1 MDVKEA
7 AQFGRRLALAL
18 VCLAISEGAFA
29 QYSVS
34 QGLGSGQ
41 LPQAPSYSTTNPS
54 SAKNPFYGSIT
65 VHTISDEPLKLS
77 LDDAIR
83 RGFENNLGLKEA
95 ESGEK
100 LFQGEKNIALQQF
113 LPTINLS
120 GGTGYFEHNLAAQGF
135 GPSTLKQFSSLFPGG
150 PPSNISLITKDDL
163 TQGQLSFSQ
172 TLFSGVVIAGWKAAG
187 AAARSA
193 YFAKMTARGE
203 VVQQVATAYLR
214 CIADASEVD
223 NATALVKADQVQYEH
238 ARAAHEAGTAANLDE
253 LRPKVQLQ
261 SQQQALIAAQNTLEK
276 DLILLKREIGIDP
289 GQRIILTDPAP
300 YGDLA
305 EQTPAE
311 VRAVAYKNR
320 QDWQNLQNQIVELR
334 AAHAAYRAQR
344 LPSLRF
350 NGYYGVDKV
359 NGSPSHGVF
368 SAVGTLNIPIFR
380 EAGIRGES
388 DAAAA
393 QLAAANAQFE
403 DLRAKIDHQVR
414 SALLDVAAAKKLV
427 DVARSNVEL
436 ATQEVSDETDRVNA
450 GVDDTL
456 PLVTAQASLASAQ
469 SNQVQ
474 SLYRYN
480 LAKLA
485 LARAAGVIELQYRA
499 YLGK

>member
-1 MDVKEA
+1 MMDVKEA
-7 AQFGRRLALAL
+7 AQFAGRVALRLM
-18 VCLAISEGAFA
+18 CLAVAAPVFA
-29 QYSVS
+29 QY
-34 QGLGSGQ
+34 
-41 LPQAPSYSTTNPS
+41 PSSAQNPS
-54 SAKNPFYGSIT
+54 SAANPFYGSIT
-65 VHTISDEPLKLS
+65 VHTVSNEPLKLS

-100 LFQGEKNIALQQF
+100 LFQGERNIALQQF

-120 GGTGYFEHNLAAQGF
+120 GGTGVFQHNLAAQGF
-135 GPSTLKQFSSLFPGG
+135 GPSTLKQFGSVFPGG
-150 PPSNISLITKDDL
+150 PPAGLSLITKDDL
-163 TQGQLSFSQ
+163 TQGQLSFRQ

-214 CIADASEVD
+214 CIADASNVD
-223 NATALVKADQVQYEH
+223 NATALVKADQVQFEH
-238 ARAAHEAGTAANLDE
+238 AHAAHEAGTAANLDE

-261 SQQQALIAAQNTLEK
+261 SQQQSLIAAQNTLEK
-276 DLILLKREIGIDP
+276 DLILLKREIGVDP
-289 GQRIILTDPAP
+289 GQKIILTDPAP

-311 VRAVAYKNR
+311 VRAVAYKSR
-320 QDWQNLQNQIVELR
+320 QDYQNLQNQIIELR
-334 AAHAAYRAQR
+334 AAHAGYRAQR
-344 LPSLRF
+344 WPSLSF
-350 NGYYGVDKV
+350 SGYYGVDKV

-368 SAVGTLNIPIFR
+368 SAVGTLNVPIFR
-380 EAGIRGES
+380 EAGIRGEA
-388 DAAAA
+388 DLAAA
-393 QLAAANAQFE
+393 QLAAANAQFS
-403 DLRAKIDHQVR
+403 DLQAKIDQQVR
-414 SALLDVAAAKKLV
+414 SALLDVDAAKKLV

-436 ATQEVSDETDRVNA
+436 ATEALSDETDRVNA

-469 SNQVQ
+469 SNHVQ

-480 LAKLA
+480 LSKLA
-485 LARAAGVIELQYRA
+485 LARAAGVIELQYRV

>member
-7 AQFGRRLALAL
+7 ARFAHRVALGGL
-18 VCLAISEGAFA
+18 CLAAAASIYGQNA
-29 QYSVS
+29 
-34 QGLGSGQ
+34 GSTQ
-41 LPQAPSYSTTNPS
+41 NPS
-54 SAKNPFYGSIT
+54 SAANPFYGSVT
-65 VHTISDEPLKLS
+65 VQTISDEPLKLS

-135 GPSTLKQFSSLFPGG
+135 GPSTLKKFGAIFPGG
-150 PPSNISLITKDDL
+150 APAGISLITKDDL
-163 TQGQLSFSQ
+163 TQGQLSLSQ

-193 YFAKMTARGE
+193 YFAKMSARGE

-223 NATALVKADQVQYEH
+223 NATALVKADQVQLEH
-238 ARAAHEAGTAANLDE
+238 AHAQHEAGTAANLDE

-261 SQQQALIAAQNTLEK
+261 SQQQVLIAAQNTLEK

-289 GQRIILTDPAP
+289 GQKIILTDPAP
-300 YGDLA
+300 YTDLA

-311 VRAVAYKNR
+311 VRAVAYKSR
-320 QDWQNLQNQIVELR
+320 QDYQNLQNQIVELR

-344 LPSLRF
+344 LPSLKF
-350 NGYYGVDKV
+350 NGFYGVDRV

-380 EAGIRGES
+380 EASIRGES

-393 QLAAANAQFE
+393 ELAAANAQFE
-403 DLRAKIDHQVR
+403 DLRAKIDQQVR
-414 SALLDVAAAKKLV
+414 SALLDEDAAKKLV
-427 DVARSNVEL
+427 DVSRSNVDL
-436 ATQEVSDETDRVNA
+436 ATQALNDETERVNA

-456 PLVTAQASLASAQ
+456 PLVTAQASLAAAQ
-469 SNQVQ
+469 SNYVQ

>member
-1 MDVKEA
+1 MHVKEA
-7 AQFGRRLALAL
+7 AQFARWCAVGFVSLAASTG
-18 VCLAISEGAFA
+18 VFG
-29 QYSVS
+29 QYSGTA
-34 QGLGSGQ
+34 Q
-41 LPQAPSYSTTNPS
+41 NPS
-54 SAKNPFYGSIT
+54 SAANPFYGSIT
-65 VHTISDEPLKLS
+65 VQTLSDEPLKLS

-83 RGFENNLGLKEA
+83 RGFDNNLGLKEA

-113 LPTINLS
+113 LPTINLK

-135 GPSTLKQFSSLFPGG
+135 GPSTLKQFGSIFPGG
-150 PPSNISLITKDDL
+150 LPTGLSLITKDDL
-163 TQGQLSFSQ
+163 TQGQLSFKQ

-193 YFAKMTARGE
+193 YFAKMSARGE

-261 SQQQALIAAQNTLEK
+261 SQQQALIAAQNSLEK
-276 DLILLKREIGIDP
+276 DLILLKREIGINP
-289 GQRIILTDPAP
+289 GQKIMLTDPAP
-300 YGDLA
+300 YSDLA

-311 VRAVAYKNR
+311 VRAVAYKSR
-320 QDWQNLQNQIVELR
+320 QDYQNLQNQIIELR

-344 LPSLRF
+344 LPSLSF

-368 SAVGTLNIPIFR
+368 AAIGTLNIPIFR
-380 EAGIRGES
+380 EASIRGES

-393 QLAAANAQFE
+393 QLAAANAQFD
-403 DLRAKIDHQVR
+403 DLRAKIDQQVR
-414 SALLDVAAAKKLV
+414 SALLDSSAAKKLV
-427 DVARSNVEL
+427 EVSRSNVDL
-436 ATQEVSDETDRVNA
+436 ATQALNDETDRVNA

-469 SNQVQ
+469 SNYVQ

-499 YLGK
+499 YLGR

>member
-1 MDVKEA
+1 MVVKVA
-7 AQFGRRLALAL
+7 AQFLCLLALGL
-18 VCLAISEGAFA
+18 VSLAGAA
-29 QYSVS
+29 NAP
-34 QGLGSGQ
+34 GQ
-41 LPQAPSYSTTNPS
+41 NPASPQNPT
-54 SAKNPFYGSIT
+54 SATNPFYGSVT
-65 VHTISDEPLKLS
+65 AQTISDEPLKLS
-77 LDDAIR
+77 LDDGIR

-100 LFQGEKNIALQQF
+100 LFRGEKNIALQQF

-120 GGTGYFEHNLAAQGF
+120 GGTGVFQHNLAAQGF
-135 GPSTLKQFSSLFPGG
+135 GPSTLKQFGSLFPGG
-150 PPSNISLITKDDL
+150 PPAGLSLITKDDL
-163 TQGQLSFSQ
+163 TRGQLSFKQ

-193 YFAKMTARGE
+193 YFAKMSARGE

-214 CIADASEVD
+214 CIADSSEID
-223 NATALVKADQVQYEH
+223 NATALLKADEVQLQH
-238 ARAAHEAGTAANLDE
+238 AHAAHEAGTAANLDE

-276 DLILLKREIGIDP
+276 DLILLKREIGVDP
-289 GQRIILTDPAP
+289 GQKIILTDPAP
-300 YGDLA
+300 YSDLA

-311 VRAVAYKNR
+311 LLAVAYKSR
-320 QDWQNLQNQIVELR
+320 QDYQNLQNQVVELR

-344 LPSLRF
+344 LPSLSF

-380 EAGIRGES
+380 EAALRGES

-393 QLAAANAQFE
+393 QLAAASAQLE
-403 DLRAKIDHQVR
+403 DLRAKIDQQVR
-414 SALLDVAAAKKLV
+414 SALLDASAAKKLV
-427 DVARSNVEL
+427 DVSKSNVDL
-436 ATQEVSDETDRVNA
+436 ATQALNDETERVNA

-469 SNQVQ
+469 SNYVQ
-474 SLYRYN
+474 SLYRYS

-499 YLGK
+499 YPGN